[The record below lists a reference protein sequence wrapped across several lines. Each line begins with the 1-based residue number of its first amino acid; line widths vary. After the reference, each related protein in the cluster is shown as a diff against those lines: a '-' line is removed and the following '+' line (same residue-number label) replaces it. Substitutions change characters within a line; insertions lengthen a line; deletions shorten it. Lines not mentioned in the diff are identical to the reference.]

1 MVVGMQLRRLV
12 DEFSTMSPNELIAIQ
27 AAVETTRKQVWSE
40 LHAFEDSLAT
50 YIYDLGLHITAGS
63 FHESVSMARQLA
75 WHLRALFTAHQSI
88 HTLYTQHDLS
98 NQKGKSL
105 KGTPSIDNR

>member
-1 MVVGMQLRRLV
+1 MN
-12 DEFSTMSPNELIAIQ
+12 PAELITLQTAM
-27 AAVETTRKQVWSE
+27 ETTRKQVWNE

-63 FHESVSMARQLA
+63 SHESVSMARQLA

-88 HTLYTQHDLS
+88 HALYTQHALS
-98 NQKGKSL
+98 NQKGDACKAY
-105 KGTPSIDNR
+105 

>member
-98 NQKGKSL
+98 NQKG
-105 KGTPSIDNR
+105 NH